1 MGNRY
6 ITHFTSLDGTI
17 SYTFPDTDAEQQV
30 EQSFDVPLSR
40 GVGADYAHDHLG
52 YGVSPRSPKLISI
65 RSTYWQTTA
74 ALLQAE
80 VDEAQSEC
88 YRIGKGWLY
97 RLDEDGTTYR
107 RCLARITSAPS
118 ITYRLDGFFG
128 TSPAGL
134 SFVALSDW
142 QATTATTGSGSLTAY
157 QTFITI
163 TNAGNIPVRTGI
175 IFTLTAVTAAG
186 WSNPEIRNMTTGE
199 AISSTRDS
207 ARVGDMWRIGDPDY
221 KVGYGLAAMVVGKAG
236 RYVGA
241 SAVGAQNY
249 QNDYSLAT
257 VTQNFPTL
265 NPGANQI
272 RIQLDGTPNA
282 TYAYS
287 FYGSYS

>member
-1 MGNRY
+1 MATRM
-6 ITHFTSLDGTI
+6 IERFDSIDGTL
-17 SYTFPDTDAEQQV
+17 SYTFLTNKAEHQIEQV
-30 EQSFDVPLSR
+30 FRTPLSS
-40 GVGADYAHDHLG
+40 GVGANYAHDHLG
-52 YGVSPRSPKLISI
+52 YGTSPKDPRRITVRGLLYGS
-65 RSTYWQTTA
+65 SATNLQTA
-74 ALLQAE
+74 
-80 VDEAQSEC
+80 VDEATSEIE
-88 YRIGKGWLY
+88 RIGKGWLY
-97 RLDEDGTTYR
+97 RLDVDGSTYR
-107 RCLARITSAPS
+107 RCLARPTGAPS
-118 ITYRLDGFFG
+118 VTFNGDFQFGIMPTSFGFIG
-128 TSPAGL
+128 
-134 SFVALSDW
+134 LSDW
-142 QATTATTGSGSLTAY
+142 QATTQTTGSGSLSAY

-175 IFTLTAVTAAG
+175 IFTLTAVTAGG

-207 ARVGDMWRIGDPDY
+207 AYVGDIWKIGDPDY
-221 KVGYGLAAMVVGKAG
+221 KVGYGLASMIIGKAG

-241 SAVGAQNY
+241 STVGPQNY

-287 FYGSYS
+287 FYGSFS